1 MYNVQG
7 DGNDR
12 DGEGLVLV
20 LRRLPES
27 RTITPP
33 ENPKFHENGQVKVRK
48 MTHRSCNSRT

>member
-27 RTITPP
+27 RTIAPP